1 MVTHYYIVYFLHLI
15 IVKQSRTPH
24 VIQRRL
30 GMFLDKLWVRLKG
43 QILCLKEDLYDSNL
57 REEAE
62 SLLEK
67 VERRIGFEKY
77 DTDQRDLDERLS
89 AAQEKIR
96 SAKGPEDLLGSQ
108 ASGSALSELRQSLE
122 RLEAKKKQK
131 QDDTEKTDPVN
142 PRVLG

>member
-1 MVTHYYIVYFLHLI
+1 
-15 IVKQSRTPH
+15 
-24 VIQRRL
+24 
-30 GMFLDKLWVRLKG
+30 MFLDKLWVRLKG